1 MARTT
6 SCWAAAAVNFAAAGG
21 GPIFFAAPVRNNV
34 NGTVTIREAQAHRRA
49 GTRCGRAEQDGG
61 CVPHYIQESDA
72 GEQDDT
78 CASYSAHHSGDEW
91 LRDPYSRNG
100 RGDAD
105 DAGGAD
111 ATGGGLCN
119 LRG

>member
-21 GPIFFAAPVRNNV
+21 GPIFFAASVRNNV
-34 NGTVTIREAQAHRRA
+34 NGTVTIREAQAHCRA
-49 GTRCGRAEQDGG
+49 GSRRSRAEQDGG
-61 CVPHYIQESDA
+61 CVSDYIQESDA
-72 GEQDDT
+72 GEQDDAD
-78 CASYSAHHSGDEW
+78 ASHSAHYSGNEW
-91 LRDPYSRNG
+91 LRGLYSGDG

-105 DAGGAD
+105 DAGGAH

-119 LRG
+119 LL